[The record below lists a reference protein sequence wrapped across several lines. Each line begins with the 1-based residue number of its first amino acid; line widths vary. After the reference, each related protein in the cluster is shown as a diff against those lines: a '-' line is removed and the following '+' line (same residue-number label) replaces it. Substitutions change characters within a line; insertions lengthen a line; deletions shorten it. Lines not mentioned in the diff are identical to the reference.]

1 MLKEIFTA
9 PYHYGKIIALML
21 GMMAILTPIVAGTI
35 CGIYWSIAKVVEEKN
50 G

>member
-1 MLKEIFTA
+1 MIKEIFTA

-21 GMMAILTPIVAGTI
+21 GMMAILTPIVAGAI
-35 CGIYWSIAKVVEEKN
+35 CGIYWSIARMVEGKN